1 MLYKIHAEQ
10 QSGSW
15 TNILLQKL
23 QKFTSSQAAVF
34 CFFVIADPKRG
45 SFIYNP
51 CRYNIF
57 SLIPCPRMPSK
68 HIPIVNVWYQ
78 EWEDIF
84 NLLFSGLSY
93 VYVNQPKGRTLL
105 FFPQSR
111 QRLTCFPADRPEDS
125 LRWSVCADCVVAFFF
140 FSRLCTE
147 KARAIW
153 QKQAQLENNSV

>member
-1 MLYKIHAEQ
+1 MH
-10 QSGSW
+10 
-15 TNILLQKL
+15 
-23 QKFTSSQAAVF
+23 SSNHVLGQTF
-34 CFFVIADPKRG
+34 CYRNCRCLHLVKQLFFVFFVIADPKRG

-105 FFPQSR
+105 FFLNLGNVSR
-111 QRLTCFPADRPEDS
+111 VFQQTDQRTASVGLCVLTVW
-125 LRWSVCADCVVAFFF
+125 LLFFF

-147 KARAIW
+147 KAQAIW

>member
-1 MLYKIHAEQ
+1 
-10 QSGSW
+10 
-15 TNILLQKL
+15 
-23 QKFTSSQAAVF
+23 
-34 CFFVIADPKRG
+34 
-45 SFIYNP
+45 
-51 CRYNIF
+51 
-57 SLIPCPRMPSK
+57 MPSK

-140 FSRLCTE
+140 FPRLCTE
-147 KARAIW
+147 KAQAIW

>member
-1 MLYKIHAEQ
+1 M
-10 QSGSW
+10 QSSNQVLGQ
-15 TNILLQKL
+15 T
-23 QKFTSSQAAVF
+23 F
-34 CFFVIADPKRG
+34 CYRNCRCLHLVKQLFFVFFVIADPKRG

-105 FFPQSR
+105 FSPQSR

-125 LRWSVCADCVVAFFF
+125 LRWSLCADCVVAFFF
-140 FSRLCTE
+140 FSSTLYRKSSGHLAETGT
-147 KARAIW
+147 AG
-153 QKQAQLENNSV
+153 KQ